1 MQEIVDDFDFED
13 QQEKNKLK
21 TTLAMMHGNF
31 ILSLYKIRDIL
42 EIFRNTNLT
51 IHNYYSL
58 YIYFRVQ

>member
-31 ILSLYKIRDIL
+31 ILSLCKMRDIL
-42 EIFRNTNLT
+42 EIKFNN
-51 IHNYYSL
+51 S
-58 YIYFRVQ
+58 